1 VGIPERI
8 YRISKAYLNQIKDR
22 IDDKLTDAE
31 RELDG
36 DDRDDVVNMPT
47 RDDTSPDAM
56 MRRAE
61 ARIASARRELESRT
75 ELRGDVPQ
83 GPVTAPPAA
92 TTPAAS
98 KPAGTATETDPNQS
112 EYRLM
117 GVPVGSDLVTV
128 QAAYEKLARR
138 CDPRRFPDGS
148 TEQKEAELILK
159 RINAAF
165 EILKKRL
172 DPTESRFGKLELE

>member
-1 VGIPERI
+1 MGIPERI

-22 IDDKLTDAE
+22 IDDRLTDAE
-31 RELDG
+31 RELD
-36 DDRDDVVNMPT
+36 DRDDIDDMPT
-47 RDDTSPDAM
+47 RDDSSPDAM

-61 ARIASARRELESRT
+61 ARIASARRDLESRT

-83 GPVTAPPAA
+83 VPT
-92 TTPAAS
+92 TTPSA
-98 KPAGTATETDPNQS
+98 TATSASSSGSTTTEADPNQT
-112 EYRLM
+112 EYRLL

-138 CDPRRFPDGS
+138 CDPRRFPDS
-148 TEQKEAELILK
+148 SAEQKEAELILK
-159 RINAAF
+159 RVNAAY
-165 EILKKRL
+165 EVLKKRL